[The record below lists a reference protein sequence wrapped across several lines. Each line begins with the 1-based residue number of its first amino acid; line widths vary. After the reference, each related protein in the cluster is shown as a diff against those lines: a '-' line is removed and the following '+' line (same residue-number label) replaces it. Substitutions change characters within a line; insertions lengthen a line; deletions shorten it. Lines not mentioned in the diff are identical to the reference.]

1 MTTETACLSSVWET
15 DEKTEAFY
23 RAHAREAFYKQMS
36 PEDGAVYDGAMLI
49 ELDEIEPMI
58 AFPFHPSNAFT
69 IRELNENPM
78 KVLKE
83 AEKNAGLNGELVSKW
98 TDKGL
103 LADQFVIAGCAGGLY
118 ENLSEASKILTGAC
132 AQDMTVYPA
141 SVPVESALMASGAI
155 QNLIASGAVLKPCF
169 CGPCFGAGDVPQ
181 NMGLSLRHTTRNFPY
196 REGAKPNDGQKAF
209 VALMDARSIA
219 ASARNGGYVTGADTV
234 DYESEAYGQ
243 YDFSDSAY
251 KMRVIDAAL
260 KPDPMQE
267 LVFGPNI
274 ADWPDFRSMDEDL
287 KFTVASVLT
296 DAVTTTDELIPSG
309 ETSSY
314 RSNPMRL
321 SEFALS
327 RRDPGY
333 VKRSKALRDAGG
345 YSAVCANCP
354 GDGSA
359 REQAASC
366 QRVLGGI
373 ANIAASYATKRYR
386 ANLINWGIVPFVS
399 EKAASL
405 NVGDDVVI
413 AGFRSALLNGER
425 EFTAIINGNKKLP
438 LSLNGLTE
446 GEAEILT
453 DGCLMNHYRKE
464 AEKA

>member
-1 MTTETACLSSVWET
+1 
-15 DEKTEAFY
+15 
-23 RAHAREAFYKQMS
+23 
-36 PEDGAVYDGAMLI
+36 
-49 ELDEIEPMI
+49 
-58 AFPFHPSNAFT
+58 
-69 IRELNENPM
+69 
-78 KVLKE
+78 
-83 AEKNAGLNGELVSKW
+83 
-98 TDKGL
+98 
-103 LADQFVIAGCAGGLY
+103 
-118 ENLSEASKILTGAC
+118 
-132 AQDMTVYPA
+132 
-141 SVPVESALMASGAI
+141 
-155 QNLIASGAVLKPCF
+155 
-169 CGPCFGAGDVPQ
+169 
-181 NMGLSLRHTTRNFPY
+181 
-196 REGAKPNDGQKAF
+196 
-209 VALMDARSIA
+209 
-219 ASARNGGYVTGADTV
+219 
-234 DYESEAYGQ
+234 
-243 YDFSDSAY
+243 
-251 KMRVIDAAL
+251 
-260 KPDPMQE
+260 MQE